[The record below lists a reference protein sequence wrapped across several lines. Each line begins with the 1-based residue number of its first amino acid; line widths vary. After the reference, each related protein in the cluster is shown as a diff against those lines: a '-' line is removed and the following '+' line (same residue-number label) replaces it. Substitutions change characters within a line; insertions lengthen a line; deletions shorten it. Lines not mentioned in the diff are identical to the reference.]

1 MMEEQAMDAEDTQ
14 VDDKTGGKLP
24 RSFFWL
30 NATQFLGA
38 LNDNMFKLFI
48 IFYLIGIHGADQAGV
63 ITAKAGAVFVLPFLL
78 FSAASGILADRLS
91 KQRIIV
97 ATKVIEVAVMLL
109 GTVAF
114 WNGSTLGLY
123 AVLFLMATQSA
134 LFGPSK
140 YGIVPELVQKDQLSK
155 ANGLLESFTY
165 LAIVLGTGLAPFLAQ
180 AMSADYH
187 RAAIF
192 CIGFALAGLAACLK
206 IRTTPP
212 AGSGKEISPLFLRE
226 IWKTLRSVKQDG
238 YLFLAVIGSAYFLFL
253 GAFIQINLIPYGMET
268 LHLGQEQS
276 GYLFLVAAVGI
287 GTGAFLAGKLSGRN
301 VEFGVVPIGA
311 AGLALVPMALY
322 AVPANLLL
330 IVPLLLLLGLSAGL
344 FLVPL
349 HAFIQMRAPR
359 EKLGEILAASGFL
372 SWVGVLLA
380 SALTYLLT
388 GAMGLSAAR
397 GFQVIG
403 CLTLGLTLITLKV
416 LPDFLL
422 RFLALLTM
430 KCCYRLKVVGRH
442 NVPLEGPALLV
453 PNHVTWLDALLLI
466 ATQQRRIRFVM
477 HRSIYDTRWLK
488 PLFRLMGV
496 IPVSSGDSRHD
507 IAVFVRAA
515 RTALDEGYMVCIFAE
530 GAITR
535 TGMMREFKSGAE
547 WIVKG
552 TAYPVIPVYIGGAW
566 GSIFS
571 YAHGRLLA
579 KLPTLRPY
587 PITIF
592 FGTPLPAT
600 SRATEIRQAVMELSG
615 AYFDSRKEQRK
626 SLGEAFV
633 RCARV
638 NWRQR
643 ALSDTGGKK
652 LSYGEALTGAVA
664 LAGKIGGETVGQDK
678 IGILLPPSVGG
689 ALANLSVSLLGKI
702 PVNLNYTASAE
713 AFQSAVAQCDIR
725 YVISSGAFLEKVPLP
740 PVAGTVLIEDLFAQI
755 TPKEKRRAWLR
766 ARFLP
771 ASLLCSNADF
781 RADDPATI
789 IFSSGSTGE
798 PKGVMLSH
806 HNILSNLEAIRMVA
820 GVTSQDGLCSA
831 LPFFHALG
839 YTATLWLPL
848 LSGFAAVYHV
858 NPMDGATIA
867 KAVREERST
876 LLISTPTFLLP
887 AIRRAAPEDFA
898 SLRLVVTG
906 GEKLKERVADSFRQR
921 FGLSPLEGYGATE
934 LSPLATLNLPDI
946 TIDGV
951 CQMGAKEGSVGHPIP
966 GVAVKVV
973 DPETEE
979 PLSPGETGLILV
991 KGPNVMLGYLN
1002 RPEKTAEVI
1011 RDGWY
1016 VTGDIGRLD
1025 SDGFLLITDRLSRF
1039 SKIGGEMVPHH
1050 LIEDELHRLTG
1061 QTGQVLAVTSVA
1073 DDRKGEKLVVLFT
1086 GEAGDPELLHRAM
1099 SESALPNLWKPH
1111 RDSYFS
1117 IDALPILGSGKL
1129 DIRGLRQLAEE
1140 ALAAGVNC

>member
-1 MMEEQAMDAEDTQ
+1 MREEEAMN
-14 VDDKTGGKLP
+14 TGKAKGDEKAGKLP
-24 RSFFWL
+24 RSFRWL

-48 IFYLIGIHGADQAGV
+48 IFYLIGVQGADQAGM

-78 FSAASGILADRLS
+78 FSAASGVLADRLS

-97 ATKVIEVAVMLL
+97 AVKVMEVAVMLL
-109 GTVAF
+109 GAAAF
-114 WNGSTLGLY
+114 WTGSRFGLY
-123 AVLFLMATQSA
+123 AVLFLMATQSS

-140 YGIVPELVQKDQLSK
+140 YGIVPELVQKDQLSR
-155 ANGLLESFTY
+155 ANGVLESLTY

-187 RAAIF
+187 RAAIV
-192 CIGFALAGLAACLK
+192 CVVFAVAGLAACLK
-206 IRTTPP
+206 IGTTPP
-212 AGSGKEISPLFLRE
+212 AGSAKEISPLFLRE
-226 IWKTLRSVKQDG
+226 IWKTLRSIRRDG
-238 YLFLAVIGSAYFLFL
+238 YLFLAVLGSAYFLFL

-268 LHLGQEQS
+268 LALGQEQS

-287 GTGAFLAGKLSGRN
+287 GLGAFWAGKLSGRN

-311 AGLALVPMALY
+311 AGLALAPMALS
-322 AVPANLLL
+322 AAPPSLLL
-330 IVPLLLLLGLSAGL
+330 IVTLILLLGLSAGL
-344 FLVPL
+344 FMVPL

-380 SALTYLLT
+380 SALTWLLT
-388 GAMGLSAAR
+388 GALGLSAAR
-397 GFQVIG
+397 GFQVVGI
-403 CLTLGLTLITLKV
+403 LTLGLTLITLKI

-422 RFLALLTM
+422 RFLALAAM

-453 PNHVTWLDALLLI
+453 PNHVTWLDALLLT

-477 HRSIYDTRWLK
+477 HRSIYNTRWLN

-496 IPVSSGDSRHD
+496 IPVASGDSRHD
-507 IAVFVRAA
+507 VAAFVKAA
-515 RTALDEGYMVCIFAE
+515 RAALDEGYMVCIFAE

-535 TGMMREFKSGAE
+535 TGMMQEFRSGVE

-552 TAYPVIPVYIGGAW
+552 TDYPVIPVYIGGAW

-587 PITIF
+587 PITVL

-600 SRATEIRQAVMELSG
+600 SRAAEIRQAVMELSG
-615 AYFDSRKEQRK
+615 AYFDSRKAKRK

-638 NWRQR
+638 NWKQR
-643 ALSDTGGKK
+643 ALSDTGGKE
-652 LSYGEALTGAVA
+652 LSYGKALTGAAA
-664 LAGKIGGETVGQDK
+664 LAEKIGRDTAGQDK

-689 ALANLSVSLLGKI
+689 ALANLAVTLLGKV
-702 PVNLNYTASAE
+702 PVNLNYTASTE
-713 AFQSAVAQCDIR
+713 AFRSAIDQCGIR
-725 YVISSGAFLEKVPLP
+725 TALTSGAFLEKVSLP
-740 PVAGTVLIEDLFAQI
+740 PVEGAVLIEDLLARL
-755 TPKEKRRAWLR
+755 TPREKRRAWLR

-771 ASLLCSNADF
+771 AGLLCPSGGF
-781 RADDPATI
+781 LADDPATI

-806 HNILSNLEAIRMVA
+806 HNILSNLEATRMVA
-820 GVTSQDGLCSA
+820 GVTSRDSLCSA

-839 YTATLWLPL
+839 FTTTLWLPL

-867 KAVREERST
+867 MAVREKRST
-876 LLISTPTFLLP
+876 LLITTPTFLLP
-887 AIRRAAPEDFA
+887 ALRRAAPEDFA

-906 GEKLKERVADSFRQR
+906 GEKLKERVAESFRQR
-921 FGLSPLEGYGATE
+921 FGLCPLEGYGATE
-934 LSPLATLNLPDI
+934 LSPLATLNLPDV
-946 TIDGV
+946 TIDGFR
-951 CQMGAKEGSVGHPIP
+951 QAGARSGSVGHPIP
-966 GVAVKVV
+966 GVTVRVV
-973 DPETEE
+973 DPETEAAL
-979 PLSPGETGLILV
+979 PPGETGLILV

-1002 RPEKTAEVI
+1002 RPEKTAEVL

-1025 SDGFLLITDRLSRF
+1025 GDGFLTITDRLSRF

-1050 LIEDELHRLTG
+1050 LIEDELHRLTE

-1073 DDRKGEKLVVLFT
+1073 DDRKGERLAVLYT
-1086 GEAGDPELLHRAM
+1086 GEAGDPERLHRAM

-1111 RDSYFS
+1111 RDSYVAVA
-1117 IDALPILGSGKL
+1117 ALPILGSGKL
-1129 DIRGLRQLAEE
+1129 DLKGLRQLAEE
-1140 ALAAGVNC
+1140 GLAPAVNG